1 MPLIAKMIAIAS
13 TLHTSI
19 CNQTS
24 PWCGILHDLYARSK
38 SKSLSQFNVCKFG
51 TIWAILS
58 SRKKKINWIFTEKV
72 ELWTIKHSNK
82 DN

>member
-51 TIWAILS
+51 KIWAILS
-58 SRKKKINWIFTEKV
+58 SRKKKLTEYLRKKLNF
-72 ELWTIKHSNK
+72 EL
-82 DN
+82 